1 MERRINTRG
10 VVVDGRGHIFAVK
23 HYDRDTGGESD
34 YWALPGGGLDM
45 GEFLQDSL
53 VREFEEELGVKP
65 DIGRLL
71 FMQQFVFNHRNGKQ
85 SEQIEWF
92 FHVTNT
98 SDFQRTIDLSTAKYG
113 HELTRVAFIDP
124 TVSYLLPDFL
134 QRVDI
139 RNHIDTNQPVL
150 LVNNLNETLRR

>member
-10 VVVDGRGHIFAVK
+10 VVVDDKGYIFAVK

-45 GEFLQDSL
+45 GEFLQDGL
-53 VREFEEELGVKP
+53 IREFEEELGVRP
-65 DIGRLL
+65 DVGRLL

-85 SEQIEWF
+85 SEQMELF

-98 SDFQRTIDLSTAKYG
+98 GDFQRNIDLSAAEYG

-124 TVSYLLPDFL
+124 AVSYLLPDFL

-139 RNHIDTNQPVL
+139 REHINTNQPVL
-150 LVNNLNETLRR
+150 VVNNLDEASR